1 MTDQPLAKSCI
12 TEDSEGTE
20 LPAIMPGGGEVVSA
34 EVFVS
39 AAAVVAG
46 VTNEEAIT
54 GDADAAAGEA
64 ALVELAAAGGVVIVT
79 RNCPL
84 PDS

>member
-1 MTDQPLAKSCI
+1 MTD
-12 TEDSEGTE
+12 DNEGTE
-20 LPAIMPGGGEVVSA
+20 VPAIMPGGGEVVSA
-34 EVFVS
+34 DVFVS
-39 AAAVVAG
+39 AADVAAG
-46 VTNEEAIT
+46 VTIEEAKT
-54 GDADAAAGEA
+54 GDVDAAAGEA